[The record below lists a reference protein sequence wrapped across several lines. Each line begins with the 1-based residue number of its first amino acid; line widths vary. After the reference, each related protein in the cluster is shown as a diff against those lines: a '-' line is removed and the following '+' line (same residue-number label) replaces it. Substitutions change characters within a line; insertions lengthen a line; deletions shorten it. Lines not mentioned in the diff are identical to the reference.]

1 MEEKLL
7 LLCDVSTSLRER
19 VFFAARDGMSLTL
32 YALLYEKSTDEID
45 EVLNSDVC
53 CDGVKCT
60 PLIAA
65 ARHGR
70 EGAVRILL
78 EKFRPPVRLETE
90 GTVKFDEY
98 VIEGATAL
106 WCAAGAGHL
115 GIVKRLV
122 RAGANVNH
130 STKTLSTPLR
140 AACFDGRLDIVKYL
154 VRHGAD
160 IHKANKYNNTC
171 LMIAAYKGHLDV
183 VQFLLDS
190 GARVDERA
198 LCGATALHFAAEC
211 GHAAIVCA
219 LIDHNAKILSNEN
232 GMTPLQCAAERARA
246 SVVEILAA
254 RPEVTRAQAIEAYEL
269 LGASFANDKEY
280 YCLRAIE
287 AYELLGAS
295 FANDKEYYC
304 LRMAYQYLHRA
315 MAMRYDTR
323 YGLLLKKPA
332 DPIPAY
338 DNWRESTTLE
348 DVERIHNQAHSL
360 HMEGLAVRE
369 RILGRACPDLPHP
382 VVFRG
387 AVFAD
392 EARFDRLH
400 MEGLAVRERILGR
413 ACPDLPHPVVFRGAV
428 FADEARFHRL
438 HMEGLAV
445 RERILGRA
453 CPDLPHP
460 VVFRGAV
467 FADEARFHRLHMEG
481 LAVRERILGRA
492 CPDLPHP
499 VVFRGA
505 VFADEAR
512 FDRLH
517 MEGLA
522 VRERILGR
530 ACPDLPHPVV
540 FRGAVFADEARFHR
554 LHMEGLAVRERILGR
569 ACPDLPHPVVFR
581 GAVFAD
587 EARFHRLHM
596 EGLAVR
602 ERILGRACPDLPHP
616 VVFRGAVFADEARFH
631 RLHMEGLAVRERILG
646 RACPDLPHP
655 VVFRGAVFADEARF
669 HRCLALWRHALELRL
684 QNKVSVVKDLL
695 RFAQVFSQ
703 MIHIGIELPL
713 QQVCYVLE
721 ACAQELRRLEKP
733 QPSHDPDSLMEE
745 YESNVRT
752 ALYLVAVAGRLLEDP
767 GNSEETIRAVRTAIF
782 NLRGARLR
790 TGQTLLHLACDRR
803 TPVDDFHTSDVCQ
816 FPCHRTTKLLLDCGV
831 DVDASDDTRRTALH
845 VVLISYQ
852 LLQDRESWSE
862 AVCNV
867 VCELVLRGA
876 HTDAMDINGITP
888 LVAAMGSPAEMIIRA
903 ALSPRL
909 TCLAAS
915 ALARARRT
923 YSPQQV
929 PRSLHAFLAMHGVMQ
944 TGQHFI

>member
-1 MEEKLL
+1 MEDKLTL
-7 LLCDVSTSLRER
+7 DDISSTLRER

-32 YALLYEKSTDEID
+32 YALLYEKNTDDID
-45 EVLNSDVC
+45 DLLNSDVC

-65 ARHGR
+65 SRHGR

-130 STKTLSTPLR
+130 ATKTLSTPLR

-198 LCGATALHFAAEC
+198 LCGATALHFASEC
-211 GHAAIVCA
+211 GHAAVVCA
-219 LIDHNAKILSNEN
+219 LIDHNAKILTNEN

-254 RPEVTRAQAIEAYEL
+254 RPEVSRAQ
-269 LGASFANDKEY
+269 S
-280 YCLRAIE
+280 IE

-304 LRMAYQYLHRA
+304 LRMAYTYLHRA

-348 DVERIHNQAHSL
+348 EVERLHSNAHAL

-392 EARFDRLH
+392 EARFDR
-400 MEGLAVRERILGR
+400 
-413 ACPDLPHPVVFRGAV
+413 
-428 FADEARFHRL
+428 
-438 HMEGLAV
+438 
-445 RERILGRA
+445 
-453 CPDLPHP
+453 
-460 VVFRGAV
+460 
-467 FADEARFHRLHMEG
+467 
-481 LAVRERILGRA
+481 
-492 CPDLPHP
+492 
-499 VVFRGA
+499 
-505 VFADEAR
+505 
-512 FDRLH
+512 
-517 MEGLA
+517 
-522 VRERILGR
+522 
-530 ACPDLPHPVV
+530 
-540 FRGAVFADEARFHR
+540 
-554 LHMEGLAVRERILGR
+554 
-569 ACPDLPHPVVFR
+569 
-581 GAVFAD
+581 
-587 EARFHRLHM
+587 
-596 EGLAVR
+596 
-602 ERILGRACPDLPHP
+602 
-616 VVFRGAVFADEARFH
+616 
-631 RLHMEGLAVRERILG
+631 
-646 RACPDLPHP
+646 
-655 VVFRGAVFADEARF
+655 
-669 HRCLALWRHALELRL
+669 CLALWRHALALRH
-684 QNKVSVVKDLL
+684 QNQVSVVKDLL

-713 QQVCYVLE
+713 SQVCYVLE
-721 ACAQELRRLEKP
+721 ACAEELRRGTKRLEKP
-733 QPSHDPDSLMEE
+733 QVNHDLDALTEE

-752 ALYLVAVAGRLLEDP
+752 ALYLVAVAARLLENS
-767 GNSEETIRAVRTAIF
+767 GNDEETTSAVRRAIF
-782 NLRGARLR
+782 RLRNARLR
-790 TGQTLLHLACDRR
+790 SGQTLLHLAVDRR

-816 FPCHRTTKLLLDCGV
+816 FPCMRTSRLLLECGV
-831 DVDASDDTRRTALH
+831 EVDASDDSRRTPLH
-845 VVLISYQ
+845 VALISYQ
-852 LLQDRESWSE
+852 LIPDERELLRE
-862 AVCNV
+862 AVCGC
-867 VCELVLRGA
+867 VCELLSRGA
-876 HTDAMDINGITP
+876 HVDAVDAAGITP
-888 LVAAMGSPAEMIIRA
+888 LVAAIGGPAEALVRS

-909 TCLAAS
+909 CCLAAA
-915 ALARARRT
+915 ALARHGAA
-923 YSPQQV
+923 YAPDQV
-929 PRSLHAFLAMHGVMQ
+929 PRDLHAFLAMHGVHSENGYRVDTHYEESLKSQRCASLAAQLKLPYTSFSAGLFLSTIHIIMRNAML
-944 TGQHFI
+944 GQLM

>member
-1 MEEKLL
+1 MEDKLML
-7 LLCDVSTSLRER
+7 EDVTSSLRER

-32 YALLYEKSTDEID
+32 YALLYEKNTDEID
-45 EVLNSDVC
+45 DLLNSDVC

-130 STKTLSTPLR
+130 ATKTLSTPLR

-211 GHAAIVCA
+211 GHAAVVCA
-219 LIDHNAKILSNEN
+219 LIDHQAKILTNEN

-246 SVVEILAA
+246 SVVEMLAA
-254 RPEVTRAQAIEAYEL
+254 RPEVTRAQ
-269 LGASFANDKEY
+269 
-280 YCLRAIE
+280 AIE

-338 DNWRESTTLE
+338 DNWKESTTIE
-348 DVERIHNQAHSL
+348 EVEQLVGNAHAL

-369 RILGRACPDLPHP
+369 RVLGSRCPDLPHP
-382 VVFRG
+382 IVFRG

-392 EARFDRLH
+392 EARFDR
-400 MEGLAVRERILGR
+400 
-413 ACPDLPHPVVFRGAV
+413 
-428 FADEARFHRL
+428 
-438 HMEGLAV
+438 
-445 RERILGRA
+445 
-453 CPDLPHP
+453 
-460 VVFRGAV
+460 
-467 FADEARFHRLHMEG
+467 
-481 LAVRERILGRA
+481 
-492 CPDLPHP
+492 
-499 VVFRGA
+499 
-505 VFADEAR
+505 
-512 FDRLH
+512 
-517 MEGLA
+517 
-522 VRERILGR
+522 
-530 ACPDLPHPVV
+530 
-540 FRGAVFADEARFHR
+540 
-554 LHMEGLAVRERILGR
+554 
-569 ACPDLPHPVVFR
+569 
-581 GAVFAD
+581 
-587 EARFHRLHM
+587 
-596 EGLAVR
+596 
-602 ERILGRACPDLPHP
+602 
-616 VVFRGAVFADEARFH
+616 
-631 RLHMEGLAVRERILG
+631 
-646 RACPDLPHP
+646 
-655 VVFRGAVFADEARF
+655 
-669 HRCLALWRHALELRL
+669 CLALWRHALALR
-684 QNKVSVVKDLL
+684 QHNEVSVTKDLL

-713 QQVCYVLE
+713 AQVCFVLE
-721 ACAQELRRLEKP
+721 ACAEELRRGTKRLEKP
-733 QPSHDPDSLMEE
+733 QANHDPESLVDE
-745 YESNVRT
+745 YEGNVRT
-752 ALYLVAVAGRLLEDP
+752 ALYLVAVAARLLENA
-767 GNSEETIRAVRTAIF
+767 GNSEETTSLVRRAIF
-782 NLRGARLR
+782 RLR
-790 TGQTLLHLACDRR
+790 NVRLRSGQTLLHLAADRR

-816 FPCHRTTKLLLDCGV
+816 FPCSRTTRLLLECGAE
-831 DVDASDDTRRTALH
+831 VDASDDIRRTALH
-845 VVLISYQ
+845 VALISYQ
-852 LLQDRESWSE
+852 LIPDEREQWSE
-862 AVCNV
+862 SLCAV
-867 VCELVLRGA
+867 VCELIVSGA
-876 HTDAMDINGITP
+876 HVDAMDADGITP
-888 LVAAMGSPAEMIIRA
+888 LVASIGGPAESVVRG
-903 ALSPRL
+903 ALRPRL
-909 TCLAAS
+909 SCLAAG
-915 ALARARRT
+915 ALAGAGARYR
-923 YSPQQV
+923 PEHV
-929 PRSLHAFLAMHGVMQ
+929 PRDLHAFLTMHGVRPM
-944 TGQHFI
+944 H

>member
-1 MEEKLL
+1 MEDKLCL
-7 LLCDVSTSLRER
+7 EDVSSSLRER

-45 EVLNSDVC
+45 ELLNSDVC

-60 PLIAA
+60 PLTAA

-122 RAGANVNH
+122 RSGANVNH
-130 STKTLSTPLR
+130 ATKTLSTPLR

-211 GHAAIVCA
+211 GHAAVVCA
-219 LIDHNAKILSNEN
+219 LIDHNAKILTNEN

-254 RPEVTRAQAIEAYEL
+254 RPEVTRAQ
-269 LGASFANDKEY
+269 
-280 YCLRAIE
+280 AIE

-338 DNWRESTTLE
+338 DNWRESTTVE
-348 DVERIHNQAHSL
+348 EVERLHNNAHAL
-360 HMEGLAVRE
+360 HMEGLTVRE
-369 RILGRACPDLPHP
+369 RLLGRQCPDLPHP

-392 EARFDRLH
+392 EARFDR
-400 MEGLAVRERILGR
+400 
-413 ACPDLPHPVVFRGAV
+413 
-428 FADEARFHRL
+428 
-438 HMEGLAV
+438 
-445 RERILGRA
+445 
-453 CPDLPHP
+453 
-460 VVFRGAV
+460 
-467 FADEARFHRLHMEG
+467 
-481 LAVRERILGRA
+481 
-492 CPDLPHP
+492 
-499 VVFRGA
+499 
-505 VFADEAR
+505 
-512 FDRLH
+512 
-517 MEGLA
+517 
-522 VRERILGR
+522 
-530 ACPDLPHPVV
+530 
-540 FRGAVFADEARFHR
+540 
-554 LHMEGLAVRERILGR
+554 
-569 ACPDLPHPVVFR
+569 
-581 GAVFAD
+581 
-587 EARFHRLHM
+587 
-596 EGLAVR
+596 
-602 ERILGRACPDLPHP
+602 
-616 VVFRGAVFADEARFH
+616 
-631 RLHMEGLAVRERILG
+631 
-646 RACPDLPHP
+646 
-655 VVFRGAVFADEARF
+655 
-669 HRCLALWRHALELRL
+669 CLALWRHALHLR
-684 QNKVSVVKDLL
+684 QHNSVSVVKDLL

-713 QQVCYVLE
+713 QQVCFVLE
-721 ACAQELRRLEKP
+721 ACAEELRRGLKRIEKP
-733 QPSHDPDSLMEE
+733 QVSHDPDALMEE

-752 ALYLVAVAGRLLEDP
+752 ALYLVAVAARLLENP
-767 GNSEETIRAVRTAIF
+767 GNNEDTVCAVRRAVF
-782 NLRGARLR
+782 SLRGARLR
-790 TGQTLLHLACDRR
+790 CGHTLLHLAADRR

-816 FPCHRTTKLLLDCGV
+816 FVSYSNCVPRFPCARTTRLLLECGV
-831 DVDASDDTRRTALH
+831 EVDAADEMRRTALH
-845 VVLISYQ
+845 VALISYQ
-852 LLQDRESWSE
+852 LIPASVDNQEREAWSE
-862 AVCNV
+862 AVMGV
-867 VCELVLRGA
+867 ACELLSRGA
-876 HTDAMDINGITP
+876 HVDAVDADGITP
-888 LVAAMGSPAEMIIRA
+888 LIAAIGSPAESVVRA

-909 TCLAAS
+909 SCLAAG
-915 ALARARRT
+915 ALARARLR
-923 YSPQQV
+923 YPRHHV
-929 PRSLHAFLAMHGVMQ
+929 PRDLHAFLTMHAV
-944 TGQHFI
+944 FPLN

>member
-1 MEEKLL
+1 MEDKLML
-7 LLCDVSTSLRER
+7 EDVASSLRER
-19 VFFAARDGMSLTL
+19 VFFSARDGMSLTL
-32 YALLYEKSTDEID
+32 YALLYEKNTDEID
-45 EVLNSDVC
+45 DLLNSDVC

-130 STKTLSTPLR
+130 ATKTLSTPLR

-211 GHAAIVCA
+211 GHAAVVCA
-219 LIDHNAKILSNEN
+219 LIDHQAKILTNEN

-246 SVVEILAA
+246 SVVELLAA
-254 RPEVTRAQAIEAYEL
+254 RPEVSRAQAV
-269 LGASFANDKEY
+269 
-280 YCLRAIE
+280 E

-338 DNWRESTTLE
+338 DNWKESTTLE
-348 DVERIHNQAHSL
+348 EVEGLAGRAHAL

-369 RILGRACPDLPHP
+369 RVLGARCPDLPHP
-382 VVFRG
+382 IVFRG

-392 EARFDRLH
+392 EARFDR
-400 MEGLAVRERILGR
+400 
-413 ACPDLPHPVVFRGAV
+413 
-428 FADEARFHRL
+428 
-438 HMEGLAV
+438 
-445 RERILGRA
+445 
-453 CPDLPHP
+453 
-460 VVFRGAV
+460 
-467 FADEARFHRLHMEG
+467 
-481 LAVRERILGRA
+481 
-492 CPDLPHP
+492 
-499 VVFRGA
+499 
-505 VFADEAR
+505 
-512 FDRLH
+512 
-517 MEGLA
+517 
-522 VRERILGR
+522 
-530 ACPDLPHPVV
+530 
-540 FRGAVFADEARFHR
+540 
-554 LHMEGLAVRERILGR
+554 
-569 ACPDLPHPVVFR
+569 
-581 GAVFAD
+581 
-587 EARFHRLHM
+587 
-596 EGLAVR
+596 
-602 ERILGRACPDLPHP
+602 
-616 VVFRGAVFADEARFH
+616 
-631 RLHMEGLAVRERILG
+631 
-646 RACPDLPHP
+646 
-655 VVFRGAVFADEARF
+655 
-669 HRCLALWRHALELRL
+669 CLALWRHALALR
-684 QNKVSVVKDLL
+684 QHNEVSVVKDLL

-713 QQVCYVLE
+713 AQVCFVLE
-721 ACAQELRRLEKP
+721 ACAEELRRGTKRLEKP
-733 QPSHDPDSLMEE
+733 QANHDPESLVDE

-752 ALYLVAVAGRLLEDP
+752 ALYLVAVAARLLENP
-767 GNSEETIRAVRTAIF
+767 GNSEETTSSVRCAIF
-782 NLRGARLR
+782 RLR
-790 TGQTLLHLACDRR
+790 NVRLRSGQTLLHLAADRR

-816 FPCHRTTKLLLDCGV
+816 FPCPRTGRLLLECGAA
-831 DVDASDDTRRTALH
+831 VDAADDARRTPLH
-845 VVLISYQ
+845 VALISYQ
-852 LLQDRESWSE
+852 LVPDERGQWGESLC
-862 AVCNV
+862 AM
-867 VCELVLRGA
+867 VCELLVCGA
-876 HTDAMDINGITP
+876 HVDAMDADGITP
-888 LVAAMGSPAEMIIRA
+888 LVASIGGPAESVVRA
-903 ALSPRL
+903 ALRPRL
-909 TCLAAS
+909 ACLAAA
-915 ALARARRT
+915 ALARAGARYPR
-923 YSPQQV
+923 QLV
-929 PRSLHAFLAMHGVMQ
+929 PRDLHAFLHMHGVPAAR
-944 TGQHFI
+944 

>member
-32 YALLYEKSTDEID
+32 YALLYEKTTDEID

-53 CDGVKCT
+53 CEGVKCT
-60 PLIAA
+60 PLTAA

-280 YCLRAIE
+280 YCLR
-287 AYELLGAS
+287 
-295 FANDKEYYC
+295 
-304 LRMAYQYLHRA
+304 MAYQYLHRA

-348 DVERIHNQAHSL
+348 DVERIHNQAHNL

-369 RILGRACPDLPHP
+369 RILGRSCPDLPHP

-392 EARFDRLH
+392 EARFDR
-400 MEGLAVRERILGR
+400 
-413 ACPDLPHPVVFRGAV
+413 
-428 FADEARFHRL
+428 
-438 HMEGLAV
+438 
-445 RERILGRA
+445 
-453 CPDLPHP
+453 
-460 VVFRGAV
+460 
-467 FADEARFHRLHMEG
+467 
-481 LAVRERILGRA
+481 
-492 CPDLPHP
+492 
-499 VVFRGA
+499 
-505 VFADEAR
+505 
-512 FDRLH
+512 
-517 MEGLA
+517 
-522 VRERILGR
+522 
-530 ACPDLPHPVV
+530 
-540 FRGAVFADEARFHR
+540 
-554 LHMEGLAVRERILGR
+554 
-569 ACPDLPHPVVFR
+569 
-581 GAVFAD
+581 
-587 EARFHRLHM
+587 
-596 EGLAVR
+596 
-602 ERILGRACPDLPHP
+602 
-616 VVFRGAVFADEARFH
+616 
-631 RLHMEGLAVRERILG
+631 
-646 RACPDLPHP
+646 
-655 VVFRGAVFADEARF
+655 
-669 HRCLALWRHALELRL
+669 CLALWRHALELRL
-684 QNKVSVVKDLL
+684 HNKVSVVKDLL

-721 ACAQELRRLEKP
+721 ACAQELTRLEKP
-733 QPSHDPDSLMEE
+733 QTSHDPDSLMEE

-767 GNSEETIRAVRTAIF
+767 DNSEETIRAVRTAIF

-790 TGQTLLHLACDRR
+790 AGQTLLHLACDRR

-816 FPCHRTTKLLLDCGV
+816 FPCHRTTKLLLECGV
-831 DVDASDDTRRTALH
+831 DVDASDDMRRTALH

-867 VCELVLRGA
+867 VCELLLRGA
-876 HTDAMDINGITP
+876 HTDAMDVNGITP
-888 LVAAMGSPAEMIIRA
+888 LLAAMGSPAEMIVRA
-903 ALSPRL
+903 ALTPRL

-923 YSPQQV
+923 YFPHQV
-929 PRSLHAFLAMHGVMQ
+929 PRDLHAFLAMHGVMAV
-944 TGQHFI
+944 GYEDI

>member
-1 MEEKLL
+1 MEDKLML
-7 LLCDVSTSLRER
+7 DDISSSLRER

-32 YALLYEKSTDEID
+32 YALLYEKNTDDID
-45 EVLNSDVC
+45 DLLNSDVC

-65 ARHGR
+65 SRHGR

-130 STKTLSTPLR
+130 ATKTLSTPLR

-198 LCGATALHFAAEC
+198 LCGATALHFASEC
-211 GHAAIVCA
+211 GHAAVVCA
-219 LIDHNAKILSNEN
+219 LIDHSAKILTNEN

-254 RPEVTRAQAIEAYEL
+254 RPEVTRTQ
-269 LGASFANDKEY
+269 S
-280 YCLRAIE
+280 IE

-323 YGLLLKKPA
+323 YGILLKKPA
-332 DPIPAY
+332 EPIPAY

-348 DVERIHNQAHSL
+348 DVERLLGNSHGL
-360 HMEGLAVRE
+360 HMEGLTVRE
-369 RILGRACPDLPHP
+369 RLLGRACPDLPHP

-392 EARFDRLH
+392 EARFDR
-400 MEGLAVRERILGR
+400 
-413 ACPDLPHPVVFRGAV
+413 
-428 FADEARFHRL
+428 
-438 HMEGLAV
+438 
-445 RERILGRA
+445 
-453 CPDLPHP
+453 
-460 VVFRGAV
+460 
-467 FADEARFHRLHMEG
+467 
-481 LAVRERILGRA
+481 
-492 CPDLPHP
+492 
-499 VVFRGA
+499 
-505 VFADEAR
+505 
-512 FDRLH
+512 
-517 MEGLA
+517 
-522 VRERILGR
+522 
-530 ACPDLPHPVV
+530 
-540 FRGAVFADEARFHR
+540 
-554 LHMEGLAVRERILGR
+554 
-569 ACPDLPHPVVFR
+569 
-581 GAVFAD
+581 
-587 EARFHRLHM
+587 
-596 EGLAVR
+596 
-602 ERILGRACPDLPHP
+602 
-616 VVFRGAVFADEARFH
+616 
-631 RLHMEGLAVRERILG
+631 
-646 RACPDLPHP
+646 
-655 VVFRGAVFADEARF
+655 
-669 HRCLALWRHALELRL
+669 CLALWKHALALRH
-684 QNKVSVVKDLL
+684 QNQVSVVKDLL

-713 QQVCYVLE
+713 DQVCYVLE
-721 ACAQELRRLEKP
+721 ACAEELKRGLLRMDKP
-733 QPSHDPDSLMEE
+733 HMNHDPDALIEE

-752 ALYLVAVAGRLLEDP
+752 ALYLVAVAARLLENS
-767 GNSEETIRAVRTAIF
+767 GNDEETIGATHRAIF
-782 NLRGARLR
+782 RLR
-790 TGQTLLHLACDRR
+790 YSSLRSGQTLLHLAVDRQ

-816 FPCHRTTKLLLDCGV
+816 FPCARSTRLLLACGAR
-831 DVDASDDTRRTALH
+831 VDAADDARRTPLH
-845 VVLISYQ
+845 VALISYQ
-852 LLQDRESWSE
+852 LLPDDRSQCRE
-862 AVCNV
+862 AVCAC
-867 VCELVLRGA
+867 VCELLAHGA
-876 HTDAMDINGITP
+876 HVDAVDAAGITP
-888 LVAAMGSPAEMIIRA
+888 LVAAIGGPAESLVRA

-909 TCLAAS
+909 SCLAAA
-915 ALARARRT
+915 ALAAHGAT
-923 YSPQQV
+923 YTPAHV
-929 PRSLHAFLAMHGVMQ
+929 PRVLHAFLAMHGVSPR
-944 TGQHFI
+944 